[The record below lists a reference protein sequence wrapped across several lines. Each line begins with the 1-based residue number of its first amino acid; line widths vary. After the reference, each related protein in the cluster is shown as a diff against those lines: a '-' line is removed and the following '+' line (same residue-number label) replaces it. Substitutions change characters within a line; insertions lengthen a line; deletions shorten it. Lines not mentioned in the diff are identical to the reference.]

1 MDTKTMLTAL
11 LLILVVVAPFYIHHL
26 RLRRKEKILA
36 APLLQAARQAGARI
50 SKQQVFQQ
58 AVLAVDAE
66 AALLFFLPFQTGEAA
81 LQQISLHGLQRCTVY
96 TGVRN
101 AADEPDRVELRLHT
115 GSKEERLLLF
125 ERGTN
130 SAFLNDEI
138 PAAHTWAGFLNSRF
152 AR

>member
-26 RLRRKEKILA
+26 RLRRKEKMLA

-66 AALLFFLPFQTGEAA
+66 AALLFFLP
-81 LQQISLHGLQRCTVY
+81 LQ

-101 AADEPDRVELRLHT
+101 AAGEPERVELRLHM

-125 ERGTN
+125 ERANN
-130 SAFLNDEI
+130 SAFLTDEI
-138 PAAHTWAGFLNSRF
+138 PAAQTWAGFLNSRF